1 MNKVY
6 YTITST
12 DRTVGPKSQ
21 FKVYS
26 EAVDHVLDV
35 MYKEIPPALIE
46 FIETREN
53 IIDIYYI
60 GTAPL
65 KDVTTTIRRHASVPT
80 S

>member
-12 DRTVGPKSQ
+12 DRPVGPKSQ
-21 FKVYS
+21 FNDYS

-35 MYKEIPPALIE
+35 MYKDIQQLLIE

-53 IIDIYYI
+53 IIDVYYI

-65 KDVTTTIRRHASVPT
+65 KDVTTTIRRHVSVPA